1 MSFEAIKRFACFGGT
16 CTVLATSVEGPD
28 VARAVTAQAQTRM
41 LGWHARFSRFLP
53 DSELSRLNA
62 DHRTT
67 VPATALMVR
76 LAHTALEAARLTGG
90 LVDPTLAPEL
100 RDCGYA
106 RSLTGI
112 NAPAPLALADA
123 LAAAPA
129 RAMAGPDPAERW
141 RTITV
146 DLPGRTITRPPGV
159 ELDSGGI
166 GKGLFGDVLAAR
178 LAGLQSFAIDACGD
192 IRLGGVGTAARPVQI
207 AGPGRSG
214 EILHTFELH
223 HGAVATSSI
232 ARRAW
237 RGADGRP
244 AHHLLDPAT
253 GRPAHTGLVQ
263 VSALAATGVEAEARA
278 KAALLSGPVAAAEW
292 LPDGGV
298 VIDDEGV
305 VQVFA
310 ASAALTGASPRLAI
324 DGLSRG
330 AALA

>member
-1 MSFEAIKRFACFGGT
+1 MSHEAIRRFACFGGT
-16 CTVLATSVEGPD
+16 CTVLVTSAEGPED
-28 VARAVTAQAQTRM
+28 ARVAAGRAQARM
-41 LGWHARFSRFLP
+41 LGWHARFSRFVP

-62 DHRTT
+62 DPRTT

-76 LAHTALEAARLTGG
+76 LAHTALGAARLTGG
-90 LVDPTLAPEL
+90 LVDPTLVPEL
-100 RDCGYA
+100 RGCGYE
-106 RSLTGI
+106 RSLTAT
-112 NAPAPLALADA
+112 NAPAPLPLADA

-129 RAMAGPDPAERW
+129 RAIAGPDPAQRW
-141 RTITV
+141 RAVTV

-166 GKGLFGDVLAAR
+166 GKGLFGDLLAAR
-178 LAGLQSFAIDACGD
+178 LAGLESFAIDACGD
-192 IRLGGVGTAARPVQI
+192 IRLGGIGTAARPVQI
-207 AGPGRSG
+207 AGPGPSG
-214 EILHTFELH
+214 EILHTFELR

-244 AHHLLDPAT
+244 AHHLLDPAS
-253 GRPAHTGLVQ
+253 GRPAYTGLVQ

-298 VIDDEGV
+298 VVDDEGLV
-305 VQVFA
+305 RVFA
-310 ASAALTGASPRLAI
+310 PSAALTGVSPRLAI
-324 DGLSRG
+324 DGRSPG